1 MEPKGAARAIAG
13 EATAGPVPLLTRV
26 RAGLLEARRGL
37 AAILRVEPY
46 DTSTPEGR
54 ALERYRRAALSSVT
68 NALFH
73 GLGAFTG
80 LLSIRLTVGY
90 LGKEQYGLW
99 MAISALLTWAALAD
113 FGLGRGVQNHLSE
126 AYGRDDPEAAARHVS
141 TGFFSLLAIA
151 GVFLV
156 GLAPLLAW
164 VPWTRLLNV
173 QDPSLG
179 GQVRVAVA
187 AVAIVFLANFPLSLV
202 PTIYRA
208 YQRGYVA
215 NLFGIAG
222 SLISLAGLFVVVRLR
237 LALPWLILCSG
248 GIGAL
253 MTLVNLG
260 WIVREMPWLRP
271 RIALFSRRT
280 LAALASVSVPMLLF
294 QLGGLVINEAQ
305 ILIVAHRIG
314 LSGVTEFSI
323 LMRVYALPAIVV
335 GMIDGPLIPAFREA
349 WVRGD
354 HAWLRTAFFRITKLK
369 MVIALLAAGGYLA
382 FGNFAVRLLSG
393 RAVEFDWRVW
403 AACGVLQ
410 FVAIWNVSFVDLM
423 IAVNR
428 LWALVIGVAL
438 NGVITIALTWACAKH
453 LGIFGVVAVM
463 PIASI
468 VVTGWWFPWLCR
480 DVLRREGASAAP
492 APDSS

>member
-1 MEPKGAARAIAG
+1 MEPKAAG
-13 EATAGPVPLLTRV
+13 EATAGAPSLVA
-26 RAGLLEARRGL
+26 RALAGVAEARRGL
-37 AAILRVEPY
+37 AAIFRLKPY
-46 DTSTPEGR
+46 DTSTAEGR

-141 TGFFSLLAIA
+141 TGFFTLLAIA
-151 GVFLV
+151 FAFVV

-164 VPWTRLLNV
+164 VPWTRILNV

-208 YQRGYVA
+208 YQRAYVA

-222 SLISLAGLFVVVRLR
+222 SLISLAGLFVVVHLR
-237 LALPWLILCSG
+237 LPLPWLILCSG
-248 GIGAL
+248 GIGVL

-271 RIALFSRRT
+271 RIALCSRRT
-280 LAALASVSVPMLLF
+280 LASLATVSLPMLLF

-305 ILIVAHRIG
+305 IIVVAHRIG
-314 LSGVTEFSI
+314 LSGVTDFTI
-323 LMRVYALPAIVV
+323 LMRVYAIPAIVI

-354 HAWLRTAFFRITKLK
+354 HDWLRSAFWRITKVK
-369 MVIALLAAGGYLA
+369 MMIALLAAGGYLA

-403 AACGVLQ
+403 AACGALQ
-410 FVAIWNVSFVDLM
+410 FVAIWNVSFNDLL

-428 LWALVIGVAL
+428 LWPLVIGIVL
-438 NGVITIALTWACAKH
+438 NGVITLSLTFVFAKQ
-453 LGIFGVVAVM
+453 LGVFGIVATM
-463 PIASI
+463 PVASI

-480 DVLRREGASAAP
+480 DVVRRTARSSRGRSEAP
-492 APDSS
+492 LP